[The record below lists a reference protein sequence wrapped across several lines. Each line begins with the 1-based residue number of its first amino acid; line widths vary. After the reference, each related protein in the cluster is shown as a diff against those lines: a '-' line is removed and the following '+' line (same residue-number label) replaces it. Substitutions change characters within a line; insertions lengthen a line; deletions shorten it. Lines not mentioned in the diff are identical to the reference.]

1 MRTLAFPYTEAM
13 AEKIHGYTLGS
24 EVNDTWQDLNR
35 RYTRHPKNLP
45 YRDLSLGL
53 RYVSSDYATICK
65 DPDGPGTLLLMRK
78 KIDTAIISRL
88 FAAFERD
95 LAARHGA
102 PFEDLL
108 GPLLRRTKPRTIHI
122 AKYLQADT
130 ATHADIPNWVFDV
143 ATWRTIELLRGALKL
158 PDGTDLLL
166 RPDID
171 GNLVAFNRPLPETHP
186 RAEQGIH
193 YISLEP
199 ITVPGYP
206 GILLNLDAHISAT
219 TGFPGNAKSLW
230 IATDDTGMLLTARH
244 RYDRPTNRNVITG
257 LLPQLVDSFSIRG
270 VPANF
275 TADDLLATHPRIRAR
290 HATTPDRHPIGSGP
304 GRRFLDCLL
313 EHATA
318 RLNTASLVLET
329 TPIRNIDA
337 AGDPDRHAK
346 LASAVNAAAR
356 PIHISVVYQD
366 DLQRHRSAQALT
378 EVLNLPENSLT
389 TAESTF
395 LDGALTITFDSAKT
409 DILVAPGPTHLRDTL
424 AEQIIS
430 TRTPDALHL
439 VLAESN
445 KELAAAKPAAEDPK
459 PQLRRALAA
468 HGTVSQFID
477 PASTPKPDAVDHPAN
492 AAVRDLLRASGLT
505 ATTPTRVFS
514 RPLQPQPCV
523 IVGLYTREQN
533 QPATRMI
540 SLSAL
545 ISDGTDTPWH
555 MLGYHPDAHGWNDL
569 PTAIAAHH
577 ATDLSQFNDPNP
589 ATRTALARAYTERA
603 LHQLRT
609 RYDDIPMIIYID
621 GSNRFPLWSGTTN
634 KNLGN
639 GQLDALP
646 HLGMINPAG
655 ISLVRVNTASDG
667 KLPQPVRATGNRAN
681 ADDGAVPATERLHQ
695 LPGAH
700 QDTYYLINRS
710 RSDKAFQSSV
720 RAGHRQTRFDLAE
733 ARELRTPWHAMT
745 CTEFLLLEHGTF
757 ERQHLA
763 ALSARLCGHSLA
775 WDGRT
780 ARPAPV
786 HLARQ
791 ILEDHPGRKT
801 AAR

>member
-13 AEKIHGYTLGS
+13 AEKIYGYTLS
-24 EVNDTWQDLNR
+24 REVNDTWQDLHR

-65 DPDGPGTLLLMRK
+65 DPEGPGTLLLMRK

-95 LAARHGA
+95 LAARHNA

-108 GPLLRRTKPRTIHI
+108 GPLLRHARPRTIHI
-122 AKYLQADT
+122 AKYLQAST

-143 ATWRTIELLRGALKL
+143 ATWRTIELLRGTLKL

-166 RPDID
+166 RPDTD

-193 YISLEP
+193 YISLEA

-230 IATDDTGMLLTARH
+230 IATDDTGMLLTAKH
-244 RYDRPTNRNVITG
+244 RYDRPNDRNVITG

-270 VPANF
+270 VPASF
-275 TADDLLATHPRIRAR
+275 TTDDLLAPHPRIRAR

-304 GRRFLDCLL
+304 GRRFLDCVL

-318 RLNTASLVLET
+318 KLNTQSLVLNT

-337 AGDPDRHAK
+337 PGDPERHAK
-346 LASAVNAAAR
+346 LASAVNTAAR

-378 EVLNLPENSLT
+378 AVLGLPESSLT
-389 TAESTF
+389 TAEGTF

-409 DILVAPGPTHLRDTL
+409 DMLIAPGPLDLRNTL

-430 TRTPDALHL
+430 TRTPGAFHL
-439 VLAESN
+439 VLAETN
-445 KELAAAKPAAEDPK
+445 MELAAAKPAEDPK

-477 PASTPKPDAVDHPAN
+477 PASSPKPDAVDHPAN
-492 AAVRDLLRASGLT
+492 AAVRDLLRAAGLA
-505 ATTPTRVFS
+505 ATTPTPVFS
-514 RPLQPQPCV
+514 RPLQLQPCV

-577 ATDLSQFNDPNP
+577 AADLSQFDDPNP

-621 GSNRFPLWSGTTN
+621 GSNRYPLWSGTTN

-639 GQLDALP
+639 RQLDALP
-646 HLGMINPAG
+646 HLGMIDPAG

-681 ADDGAVPATERLHQ
+681 ADDGVVPATELLYH

-720 RAGHRQTRFDLAE
+720 RAGHRQTRFDLTE

-745 CTEFLLLEHGTF
+745 CTEFLLLNHGTF

-780 ARPAPV
+780 ARPSPV

-801 AAR
+801 VAR